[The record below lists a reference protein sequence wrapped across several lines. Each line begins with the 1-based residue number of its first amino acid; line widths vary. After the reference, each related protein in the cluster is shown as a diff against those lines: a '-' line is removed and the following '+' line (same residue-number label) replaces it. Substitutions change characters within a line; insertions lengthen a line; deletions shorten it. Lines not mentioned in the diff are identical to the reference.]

1 MPIRADP
8 PGKSPLV
15 SCFLFLI
22 KINALSSAHIVL
34 KQAEMDS
41 VVEQIYKAIEHK
53 PHLKNTL
60 FVLLGDH
67 GMNELG
73 NHGGDSPSEVASA
86 LALISPRFKSISK
99 GLESPVKATNNYEY
113 HSVIN
118 QVDLVPTLA
127 GLLGFTIPVRSVGI
141 VIPQFLDFFRWVNY
155 RPQFL
160 FENAQQIMTLFESEN
175 DITAINSDSCG
186 HHCEGCLSDK
196 SQLVCLWSKAR
207 QAKLV
212 WEAAQNASPEEMY
225 QVTRTVSLSDTLL
238 PRSSKLIEIIRNA
251 NYNAVL

>member
-1 MPIRADP
+1 LPIRADP
-8 PGKSPLV
+8 PGKSPLA
-15 SCFLFLI
+15 SCFLILI
-22 KINALSSAHIVL
+22 EIDELSSAHIVL
-34 KQAEMDS
+34 KQAEMDG
-41 VVEQIYKAIEHK
+41 VVQQIYKAIEHK

-67 GMNELG
+67 GMTELG

-86 LALISPRFKSISK
+86 LTLISPRFKSISK

-141 VIPQFLDFFRWVNY
+141 IVPQFLDLFRGCNY

-160 FENAQQIMTLFESEN
+160 FENAQQIMTLFESEY
-175 DITAINSDSCG
+175 DITAINSDSCS

-196 SQLVCLWSKAR
+196 SQLVCLWTKAR
-207 QAKLV
+207 QAKLE
-212 WEAAQNASPEEMY
+212 WEAAQNASTEEMY
-225 QVTRTVSLSDTLL
+225 QVTRTVSLLDTLL
-238 PRSSKLIEIIRNA
+238 LHTSKLVEAIRNV

>member
-1 MPIRADP
+1 
-8 PGKSPLV
+8 
-15 SCFLFLI
+15 
-22 KINALSSAHIVL
+22 VL